1 MHRADE
7 DLTLWLSAFREK
19 SRSMSMLVNLSLHT
33 IIIFLSHFSHRYI
46 FSPLFISLARKF
58 ALIYFKFMFLPTI
71 RGLVRPKG
79 DIVILPSEI
88 SLSRISQA
96 KMVGFSLLYCS
107 ILATTAGVAT
117 FGLLPPIRPGGR
129 SVPGTYDKTS
139 FKDAMHWQKHWPR
152 DKIVGKWRAA
162 AWLHLYFAPHSA
174 ARSCQ
179 KSRSS

>member
-1 MHRADE
+1 
-7 DLTLWLSAFREK
+7 
-19 SRSMSMLVNLSLHT
+19 MSMLVNLSLYT
-33 IIIFLSHFSHRYI
+33 IITFLSRFSHI
-46 FSPLFISLARKF
+46 FSSLFISLARKF

-71 RGLVRPKG
+71 RGLVRAKG

-129 SVPGTYDKTS
+129 SVPGTYDKRS

-152 DKIVGKWRAA
+152 DKIVDKWHAA
-162 AWLHLYFAPHSA
+162 AWLHLYFAPYSA
-174 ARSCQ
+174 ARSRQ